1 MIIFITIAHSY
12 LSDSTTV
19 SGSMVDG
26 YQGDNLAL
34 NLKIIFLNFY
44 FNLIVRKIKIS
55 KPIFHFCINKCF
67 SLLLLHFEM
76 SKN

>member
-1 MIIFITIAHSY
+1 MLQKCIIIFITIAHSY

-34 NLKIIFLNFY
+34 NLNEIFLKYNM
-44 FNLIVRKIKIS
+44 K
-55 KPIFHFCINKCF
+55 
-67 SLLLLHFEM
+67 FETIIRI
-76 SKN
+76 